1 MFTALAEGLG
11 ISMLLPLLQNL
22 NNIETLGS
30 ENSES
35 FLATIQWMGFKTASE
50 ILIAIVIIFIL
61 KGFIGFTVGFYVANM
76 NAKLLS
82 ELKTKLFN
90 GYSMMSFS
98 YFTKRDTGYFI
109 NVINEQINNF
119 LYAFREYIY
128 LLSNIL
134 MGISYISFALIIAWR
149 FGIMAI
155 VAGGLMLVMFK
166 KLNRYVHQLSRKST
180 TESAFLTKILIQILQ
195 SFKYITAT
203 YSLDYLKGVVINS
216 IQRLT
221 EQQLRQQVAGAFTS
235 SIREPAS
242 VVLIVAIILVQIN
255 FLHEPIAPILVS
267 ILLFYRGLNAIF
279 NIQVSWQSTLNY
291 IGSVETVNNEFIN
304 LKNNLELNGSKKL
317 EPFQN
322 HIDLKNIS
330 FSYNSNSDNVLSNIS
345 FSIPAKT
352 MVAFIGESGAGKSTL
367 IDMITLLLKPDSGSI
382 LIDGISSIDIELA
395 SWRKQIGYV
404 SQDVVIFDDTIANNI
419 CLWNGDINTSSTVL
433 RNVKKAAK
441 QAYIDRYI
449 ESLPQGYDTLV
460 GDRGVLLSG
469 GQKQR
474 LFIAR
479 ELFKKPAV
487 LILDEATSALDSESE
502 AYIRQSIESL
512 RGHLTV
518 IIIAHR
524 LSTIQDVDQ
533 VVVIEKGQI
542 IEYGSYIDLR
552 SRMDS
557 KLNIMIS
564 KQLI

>member
-1 MFTALAEGLG
+1 
-11 ISMLLPLLQNL
+11 
-22 NNIETLGS
+22 
-30 ENSES
+30 
-35 FLATIQWMGFKTASE
+35 
-50 ILIAIVIIFIL
+50 
-61 KGFIGFTVGFYVANM
+61 
-76 NAKLLS
+76 
-82 ELKTKLFN
+82 
-90 GYSMMSFS
+90 
-98 YFTKRDTGYFI
+98 
-109 NVINEQINNF
+109 
-119 LYAFREYIY
+119 
-128 LLSNIL
+128 
-134 MGISYISFALIIAWR
+134 
-149 FGIMAI
+149 
-155 VAGGLMLVMFK
+155 MLVMFK